1 MSKHKKAGDKRDKVG
16 KAGSP
21 PSGTEN
27 EKAREGKDDR
37 ASLPKTKKEDAG
49 GADRGKPLH

>member
-1 MSKHKKAGDKRDKVG
+1 MSKHKKAGDRKAEVG

-27 EKAREGKDDR
+27 EKPRDEKDESTSVPKVGKKDVGG
-37 ASLPKTKKEDAG
+37 EAG
-49 GADRGKPLH
+49 GGLH

>member
-1 MSKHKKAGDKRDKVG
+1 MSGQKQRGDEKREVG

-27 EKAREGKDDR
+27 EKARDEKD
-37 ASLPKTKKEDAG
+37 
-49 GADRGKPLH
+49 

>member
-1 MSKHKKAGDKRDKVG
+1 MSKHEKVSDEKKKVG

-27 EKAREGKDDR
+27 EKARDKKDKR
-37 ASLPKTKKEDAG
+37 QSVPKVDKGEVG
-49 GADRGKPLH
+49 GGESGGGLH

>member
-1 MSKHKKAGDKRDKVG
+1 MSKHQRDGDEKMEVG

-27 EKAREGKDDR
+27 EKAQSEKDER
-37 ASLPKTKKEDAG
+37 PVAPKIPKEDVG
-49 GADRGKPLH
+49 GGERGGGLH